1 MHDHLASDV
10 RVFAERLQRAQRQLH
25 RLRDR
30 TRLTLLYSLTL
41 LYLNY
46 LLYVLSASCI
56 ACNNNSNEIERDLRL
71 IAHLLSH
78 STYLLYFLTSLHSLM
93 N

>member
-1 MHDHLASDV
+1 MHDDLASDV

-25 RLRDR
+25 RLRDH
-30 TRLTLLYSLTL
+30 TRLTLLYFTL
-41 LYLNY
+41 LTY
-46 LLYVLSASCI
+46 LLYVPSASCI

-78 STYLLYFLTSLHSLM
+78 STYLLYFLTSLNSLM